1 MKNIRRT
8 IQKLQ
13 IHTLLT
19 HTLVTLPLTQPL
31 HTNYLPHASP
41 NSNYTP
47 DQSWP
52 KPNWTDPIYALKMPS
67 WGCKTEATSCS
78 TETNLMHIR
87 RVFFTKF
94 HFFYYIDF
102 SPFSFAFC
110 EK

>member
-52 KPNWTDPIYALKMPS
+52 KPNWTDPIYAL
-67 WGCKTEATSCS
+67 
-78 TETNLMHIR
+78 
-87 RVFFTKF
+87 TKQVYDLCQELVEQPLLGF
-94 HFFYYIDF
+94 RMV
-102 SPFSFAFC
+102 
-110 EK
+110 EV